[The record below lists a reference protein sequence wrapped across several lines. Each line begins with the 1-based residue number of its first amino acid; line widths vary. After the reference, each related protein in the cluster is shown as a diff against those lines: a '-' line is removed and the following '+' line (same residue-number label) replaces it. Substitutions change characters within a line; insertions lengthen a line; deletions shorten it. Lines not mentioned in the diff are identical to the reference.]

1 MDLRTASD
9 RLGVHYQTAYRWVRD
24 GSLPAVKIRSTY
36 EVTED
41 DVEAF
46 LRRRRAPA
54 PPPKQTKVRSWDL
67 QVGRLHA
74 FLFLGDELGARQA
87 VDRLAEGGVDPL
99 QLCENLFAPTMRRI
113 GQDWAEGRLTVAD
126 EHRASAIAERLLARI
141 ATHPRGRPRGVAVVA
156 TVPGEEHGLSATMGA
171 IVLRA
176 DRWRVHH
183 LGTQV
188 PVDDLLTMARREAQ
202 LVVLSYTNDSSRQP
216 TADVAAL
223 LRAASLR
230 VLIGSPGASLNQ
242 LVAEARTARA

>member
-1 MDLRTASD
+1 M
-9 RLGVHYQTAYRWVRD
+9 
-24 GSLPAVKIRSTY
+24 
-36 EVTED
+36 
-41 DVEAF
+41 
-46 LRRRRAPA
+46 
-54 PPPKQTKVRSWDL
+54 
-67 QVGRLHA
+67 
-74 FLFLGDELGARQA
+74 
-87 VDRLAEGGVDPL
+87 
-99 QLCENLFAPTMRRI
+99 
-113 GQDWAEGRLTVAD
+113 AD

-223 LRAASLR
+223 LRAAGLR
-230 VLIGSPGASLNQ
+230 VLVGSPGAPLKE
-242 LVAEARTARA
+242 LVTEARAARA